1 VRRCVREFFLSS
13 VQRAPGPLP
22 RALQKKFRGG
32 SSFPKNV
39 SQSSSR
45 RKKNHSNL
53 FQRPNDAKTP
63 VSAHASCPCAQR
75 VHFHFEKQTSR
86 YAMGRPSLD
95 TGGEI
100 AVIDLVAHLYST
112 QGLRR
117 DLCAVWDKYSAAT
130 TDERKQKGFE
140 IVRNYHSQLT
150 RMFRDGTF
158 DQHNTVIL
166 LRFVLIFFM
175 RALLIRKNSRTS
187 SPPRHILNEGER
199 EKYEKKKGVHKSRSS
214 FSSNLFACERG
225 GKARYFYA
233 MYGMRNVATHGRP

>member
-1 VRRCVREFFLSS
+1 
-13 VQRAPGPLP
+13 
-22 RALQKKFRGG
+22 
-32 SSFPKNV
+32 
-39 SQSSSR
+39 
-45 RKKNHSNL
+45 
-53 FQRPNDAKTP
+53 
-63 VSAHASCPCAQR
+63 
-75 VHFHFEKQTSR
+75 
-86 YAMGRPSLD
+86 MGRPSLD

-117 DLCAVWDKYSAAT
+117 DLCAIWDKYSAAT

-187 SPPRHILNEGER
+187 PPRRHNLARR
-199 EKYEKKKGVHKSRSS
+199 EKKIRNAKRKRGAQKSVFFFLELVRVRERRKSKIFLCDVWNAKRCDTWTSVSVRGCVHDARLVALLTFCFPSS
-214 FSSNLFACERG
+214 SYLFQIPTESA
-225 GKARYFYA
+225 
-233 MYGMRNVATHGRP
+233 

>member
-1 VRRCVREFFLSS
+1 
-13 VQRAPGPLP
+13 
-22 RALQKKFRGG
+22 
-32 SSFPKNV
+32 
-39 SQSSSR
+39 
-45 RKKNHSNL
+45 
-53 FQRPNDAKTP
+53 
-63 VSAHASCPCAQR
+63 
-75 VHFHFEKQTSR
+75 
-86 YAMGRPSLD
+86 MGRPSLD

-117 DLCAVWDKYSAAT
+117 DLCAIWDKYSAAT

-175 RALLIRKNSRTS
+175 RALLIRKNSRTKTH
-187 SPPRHILNEGER
+187 PQRGRER
-199 EKYEKKKGVHKSRSS
+199 KIRKEKRGAQKSVFFFLELVRVR
-214 FSSNLFACERG
+214 ERRKSKIFLCDVWNAKRCDTWTSVSVRG
-225 GKARYFYA
+225 LCA
-233 MYGMRNVATHGRP
+233 